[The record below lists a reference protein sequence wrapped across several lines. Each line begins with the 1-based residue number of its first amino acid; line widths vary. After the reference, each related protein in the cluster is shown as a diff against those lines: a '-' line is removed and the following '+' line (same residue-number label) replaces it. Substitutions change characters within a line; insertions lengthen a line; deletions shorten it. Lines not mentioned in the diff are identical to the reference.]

1 MAAIEGAEP
10 VGTGKSTIV
19 ADLIA
24 GLVVFLVALPLCLG
38 IALASKATGI
48 AEDLNVPLFAGLV
61 SGIIGGIVVGVLSG
75 SHTSVAGPAA
85 GLTAVVAMQIAKLGS
100 FEAFLLAVAIA
111 GILQIAMGTLK
122 AGFLAE
128 FIPSSVINGLLAA
141 IGLILILKQFPH
153 LLGHDAASQGEFG
166 FFQRDDQ
173 NTFSELLE
181 VIGDLHL
188 GAIMVGLTSLAILIG
203 WGKVSWLKKSPIPS
217 ALMVVIVGV
226 LLGMLFEMWGDPW
239 RIGSSHL
246 VDVPVAE
253 SVRQF
258 ASFLT
263 MPDLTQWRNP
273 TIYLAAVTI
282 ALVASLET
290 LLNIEAVD
298 RIDPL
303 KRNSPPSR
311 ELVAQGVGNLLC
323 GCLGGLPVTSVIV
336 RSSVNINAGGRTRAS
351 AIFHGLLIA
360 GSVTL
365 APGLLNRIPLSA
377 LAAILIVTG
386 FKLASPKLF
395 RNMYREGWYQFLPF
409 VVTVVAIVLTDLLI
423 GILIGLAVGLT
434 FILRSNL
441 RRPIRRVVEKHM
453 GGDVLRI
460 ELANQVSFLNRAAL
474 ARTLQEVPRGGHVLI
489 DASRSDYIDPD
500 ILNLLAE
507 FRDETA
513 PAHGLEVSFKGF
525 RAKYDMPD
533 DIRFVDHSSREV
545 QSSMKPKD
553 VLQLLEDG
561 NERFRTGKQLS
572 RDLTR
577 QLDATAAGQFP
588 LAALLTCIDSRTPAE
603 LIFDLGLGDVFTT
616 RVAGNTTSGKVL
628 GSLEYACAVAGAK
641 LVVVLGHSRCG
652 AVNAAMNFHYQG
664 TTAKEATGCEH
675 IDALLGDIQAV
686 IATMPGAA
694 TAPVG
699 EKQIEAFSEK
709 LTEANVL
716 RTIRTIREQSQTLR
730 KLEKEGRIAIVGAVY
745 EVQSGNVHWIDVF
758 ADSQHAL
765 TV

>member
-1 MAAIEGAEP
+1 MAAIDGAEP
-10 VGTGKSTIV
+10 QGLGKSTIA

-48 AEDLNVPLFAGLV
+48 SEDLNVPLFAGLV
-61 SGIIGGIVVGVLSG
+61 SGIVGGLVVGVLSG
-75 SHTSVAGPAA
+75 SHTSVSGPAA
-85 GLTAVVAMQIAKLGS
+85 GLTAVIAMQIGKLGS

-141 IGLILILKQFPH
+141 IGLILILKQLPH
-153 LLGHDAASQGEFG
+153 LFGHDAASQGEFG

-173 NTFSELLE
+173 NTFSELMQ
-181 VIGDLHL
+181 VIGDLHV
-188 GAIMVGLTSLAILIG
+188 GAIAVGLTSLAILIG
-203 WGKVSWLKKSPIPS
+203 WGQVAWLKKSFIPS
-217 ALMVVIVGV
+217 ALVVVIVGV
-226 LLGMLFEMWGDPW
+226 LMGMLFETWGDPW
-239 RIGSSHL
+239 RIGSAHL

-253 SVRQF
+253 SVKQF

-263 MPDLTQWRNP
+263 PPDISQWRNP
-273 TIYLAAVTI
+273 AIYLAAVTI

-303 KRNSPPSR
+303 KRSTPPSR

-336 RSSVNINAGGRTRAS
+336 RSSVNIHAGARTRAS
-351 AIFHGLLIA
+351 AIFHGLLLA

-365 APGLLNRIPLSA
+365 APQLLNRIPLSA

-395 RNMYREGWYQFLPF
+395 RSMYSEGWYQFLPF
-409 VVTVVAIVLTDLLI
+409 VVTVVAIVLTDLLV
-423 GILIGLAVGLT
+423 GILIGLAIGLA

-441 RRPIRRVVEKHM
+441 RRPIRKVVERYVA
-453 GGDVLRI
+453 GEVLRI
-460 ELANQVSFLNRAAL
+460 ELANQVSFLNRASL
-474 ARTLQEVPRGGHVLI
+474 ARTLREVPRGGHVLI
-489 DASRSDYIDPD
+489 DATHSDYIDPD
-500 ILNLLAE
+500 ILHLIAE

-513 PAHGLEVSFKGF
+513 PVHGVELSLKGF
-525 RAKYDMPD
+525 RKKYDMPD
-533 DIRFVDHSSREV
+533 DIRYVDYANREV
-545 QSSMKPKD
+545 QASLSPKD

-577 QLDATAAGQFP
+577 QLDATSAGQFP

-603 LIFDLGLGDVFTT
+603 LIFDLGLGDIFTV
-616 RVAGNTTSGKVL
+616 RIAGNVAKEKVF

-641 LVVVLGHSRCG
+641 LVVVIGHTRCG
-652 AVNAAMNFHYQG
+652 AVGAALKFHLEHRS
-664 TTAKEATGCEH
+664 AKDATGCDHLDVLLKEIQKSIPSLPH
-675 IDALLGDIQAV
+675 PLPHAPNDKQREALVDKLAEINVQH
-686 IATMPGAA
+686 TMN
-694 TAPVG
+694 
-699 EKQIEAFSEK
+699 E
-709 LTEANVL
+709 
-716 RTIRTIREQSQTLR
+716 IRDHSQTLR
-730 KLEKEGRIAIVGAVY
+730 ALEKEGRIAIVGAIY
-745 EVQSGNVHWIDVF
+745 EVQTGQVHWIDVF
-758 ADSQHAL
+758 ADSQHAV

>member
-1 MAAIEGAEP
+1 MAAIEGLESRSF
-10 VGTGKSTIV
+10 GKSALV

-24 GLVVFLVALPLCLG
+24 GMVVFLVALPLCLG

-61 SGIIGGIVVGVLSG
+61 SGIIGGIVVGVMSG

-153 LLGHDAASQGEFG
+153 LLGHDAATQGEFG
-166 FFQRDDQ
+166 FFQADEQ

-181 VIGDLHL
+181 VIGDLHM

-217 ALMVVIVGV
+217 ALVVVIVGV
-226 LLGMLFEMWGDPW
+226 LLGMLFETWGDPW
-239 RIGSSHL
+239 RIDSKHL

-253 SVRQF
+253 SVKQF

-263 MPDLTQWRNP
+263 MPDVTQWRNP
-273 TIYLAAVTI
+273 AIYLAAVTI

-298 RIDPL
+298 RIDPQ

-336 RSSVNINAGGRTRAS
+336 RSSVNINAGARTRAS
-351 AIFHGLLIA
+351 AIFHGLLLA

-365 APGLLNRIPLSA
+365 APTLLNRIPLSA

-423 GILIGLAVGLT
+423 GILIGLAVGLA

-441 RRPIRRVVEKHM
+441 RRPIRRIVEKHM

-500 ILNLLAE
+500 ILNLIAE

-525 RAKYDMPD
+525 RSKYDMPD
-533 DIRFVDHSSREV
+533 EIRYVDYSSRDV

-588 LAALLTCIDSRTPAE
+588 LAAMLTCIDSRTPAE

-652 AVNAAMNFHYQG
+652 AVNAAMNFYYQG
-664 TTAKEATGCEH
+664 TTAREATGCEH
-675 IDALLGDIQAV
+675 IDTLLGDIQAV
-686 IATMPGAA
+686 IATLPGGA

-716 RTIRTIREQSQTLR
+716 RTIHTIRSQSQTLR

-758 ADSQHAL
+758 ADSQHAV